1 MDGLQIQMS
10 LLGERQHDVL
20 SPGIFSSDGV
30 SIETEKVNQVTPG
43 VPNDQGSEQVPVQK
57 EQTPDTVSPTE
68 FAKIK
73 SSYIRFQVT
82 LQKLQVWRVT
92 PVLINVHV
100 HYTVGYNVYARLAS
114 YC

>member
-43 VPNDQGSEQVPVQK
+43 VPNEGSEQVPVQK

-82 LQKLQVWRVT
+82 LQKLQV
-92 PVLINVHV
+92 
-100 HYTVGYNVYARLAS
+100 
-114 YC
+114 

>member
-10 LLGERQHDVL
+10 LLGERQHDIL
-20 SPGIFSSDGV
+20 SPEILSSDGV
-30 SIETEKVNQVTPG
+30 SIETAKVNQVIPG
-43 VPNDQGSEQVPVQK
+43 VANDQGSEKVPAQK

-82 LQKLQVWRVT
+82 LQKLQV
-92 PVLINVHV
+92 
-100 HYTVGYNVYARLAS
+100 
-114 YC
+114 